1 VTRQHAACA
10 QDNYKTALEV
20 HPDELSDDVK
30 LVFDSALG
38 SSACVKLSTEVSIKT
53 ETMMESSEEES
64 SEEESSE
71 EEPFGE
77 VGTAVNATPKPPP
90 VAKPP
95 PAAKPQPAAKSA
107 RAPGTHWCVPV
118 NKPKQTA
125 EGGVVPRPDVLVPIE
140 STDAAATVESP
151 TFLVFGEPPR
161 KPLGER
167 TNSTPTAARTELSAE
182 EQLRVAQ
189 ERVAQERAAVKADA
203 AKDAA
208 DAAKAKAKAD
218 AAKAKADAAK
228 AKADAA
234 KADADAAA
242 DAAAAA
248 AVSKER
254 ADELWRA
261 KVVFAKDMPKSPLP
275 AFDFGSNAPIG
286 KLVLIPAKK
295 YPKYAASDSAGQDG
309 FMGWAGKLV
318 GYESAKSKMKVKIH
332 GDSGYEHLPTK
343 GSGAYALPNLIRLI

>member
-71 EEPFGE
+71 EELDPFGE
-77 VGTAVNATPKPPP
+77 VGTAVNAMP
-90 VAKPP
+90 KPP
-95 PAAKPQPAAKSA
+95 PAAKP
-107 RAPGTHWCVPV
+107 RRLGAPGTHWCVPV

-125 EGGVVPRPDVLVPIE
+125 EGGVVPRSDVLVPIE

-208 DAAKAKAKAD
+208 DAAKATAKAD